1 MPFSSG
7 DPLTDPLSPV
17 ALTTLLT
24 ALGLSSTAGLRAYL
38 PLLILGIA
46 SDIRGPDGVA
56 LLPVQDQFHILGN
69 PLVLGVLAILVVL
82 EFLADKIPGVDHI
95 SDIVHTIIR
104 PAAGALIMAGSA
116 NTLSDESKIVAA
128 VVGALVALATHFM
141 KAGTRA
147 AVTSTTAGVG
157 NPFAS
162 LLEDIL
168 VVGVILLLV
177 LAPIVP
183 MVRSHHERW
192 AGGGYPDGL
201 EGDAIPLGAA
211 VIALADAFDTITT
224 ARPWASA
231 HWSSAVALVPFMSE
245 LKPDSQ
251 NNPGSAPERART
263 AIFRAGAP
271 TSRKDTGSSMVS
283 VTAVLAPPLNSR

>member
-7 DPLTDPLSPV
+7 DPITDPLSPV

-56 LLPVQDQFHILGN
+56 LLPVQDQFHVLGN
-69 PLVLGVLAILVVL
+69 PIVLGVLAILVVL
-82 EFLADKIPGVDHI
+82 EFLADKVPGVDHI
-95 SDIVHTIIR
+95 SDIVHTVIR

-147 AVTSTTAGVG
+147 AVTSTTAGIG

-162 LLEDIL
+162 FLEDIL

-177 LAPIVP
+177 LAPIVGFIALVLLLILFFKAARA
-183 MVRSHHERW
+183 MFRGVRQIF
-192 AGGGYPDGL
+192 GGGGSKPAGAAKAPNAFSDTTMTYSSPSDDSL
-201 EGDAIPLGAA
+201 APLGTTYGASGAPPALPTVSGGYAA
-211 VIALADAFDTITT
+211 NAPYPPDADTIQ
-224 ARPWASA
+224 RP
-231 HWSSAVALVPFMSE
+231 
-245 LKPDSQ
+245 
-251 NNPGSAPERART
+251 N
-263 AIFRAGAP
+263 
-271 TSRKDTGSSMVS
+271 
-283 VTAVLAPPLNSR
+283 

>member
-7 DPLTDPLSPV
+7 DPITDPLSPV

-38 PLLILGIA
+38 PLLILGVA

-69 PLVLGVLAILVVL
+69 PIVLGVLAILVVL

-128 VVGALVALATHFM
+128 VVGALVALVTHFM

-147 AVTSTTAGVG
+147 AVTSTTAGMG

-162 LLEDIL
+162 FLEDIL

-177 LAPIVP
+177 LAPIVGFIALVLLLILFFKATKA
-183 MVRSHHERW
+183 MFRGVRRIF
-192 AGGGYPDGL
+192 GGGKPKPAGAFNAPNAFSDTTATYSPISDDSLAPMGTTYGASGAPPTLPTVSGGYAVNAPYPP
-201 EGDAIPLGAA
+201 DA
-211 VIALADAFDTITT
+211 DTIQ
-224 ARPWASA
+224 RP
-231 HWSSAVALVPFMSE
+231 
-245 LKPDSQ
+245 
-251 NNPGSAPERART
+251 N
-263 AIFRAGAP
+263 
-271 TSRKDTGSSMVS
+271 
-283 VTAVLAPPLNSR
+283 

>member
-7 DPLTDPLSPV
+7 DPYTDPLSPV

-38 PLLILGIA
+38 PLLILGVA
-46 SDIRGPDGVA
+46 SDIRGPDGMA

-128 VVGALVALATHFM
+128 VVGALVALVTHFM

-162 LLEDIL
+162 FLEDIL

-177 LAPIVP
+177 LAPIVGFIALVLLLILFFKATKA
-183 MVRSHHERW
+183 MFRGVRRIF
-192 AGGGYPDGL
+192 GGGGSRPAGAVNAPNAFSDTTMTYSPPSDDSLAPMGTTYGASGAPPTLPTVSGGYAVNAPYPP
-201 EGDAIPLGAA
+201 DA
-211 VIALADAFDTITT
+211 DTIQQ
-224 ARPWASA
+224 P
-231 HWSSAVALVPFMSE
+231 
-245 LKPDSQ
+245 
-251 NNPGSAPERART
+251 N
-263 AIFRAGAP
+263 
-271 TSRKDTGSSMVS
+271 
-283 VTAVLAPPLNSR
+283 

>member
-7 DPLTDPLSPV
+7 DPYTDPLSPV

-38 PLLILGIA
+38 PLLILGVA

-69 PLVLGVLAILVVL
+69 PIVLGVLAILVVL

-128 VVGALVALATHFM
+128 VVGALVALVTHFM

-162 LLEDIL
+162 FLEDIL

-177 LAPIVP
+177 LAPIVGFIALVLLLILFFKATRA
-183 MVRSHHERW
+183 MFRGVRRIF
-192 AGGGYPDGL
+192 GGGGKRKPAGAVNTPNAFSDTTAAYSPLSDDSLAPMGTTYGASGAPPTLPTVSGGYAVNAPYPP
-201 EGDAIPLGAA
+201 DA
-211 VIALADAFDTITT
+211 DTIQ
-224 ARPWASA
+224 RP
-231 HWSSAVALVPFMSE
+231 
-245 LKPDSQ
+245 
-251 NNPGSAPERART
+251 N
-263 AIFRAGAP
+263 
-271 TSRKDTGSSMVS
+271 
-283 VTAVLAPPLNSR
+283 

>member
-1 MPFSSG
+1 MPFSPG
-7 DPLTDPLSPV
+7 EITDPLSPV

-56 LLPVQDQFHILGN
+56 LLPVQDQFHVLGN

-104 PAAGALIMAGSA
+104 PAAGALILAGSA

-177 LAPIVP
+177 LAPIVGFIALVLLLILFFKAAKA
-183 MVRSHHERW
+183 MFRGVRRIF
-192 AGGGYPDGL
+192 GGGKPQPARIV
-201 EGDAIPLGAA
+201 DAPN
-211 VIALADAFDTITT
+211 AFSDTT
-224 ARPWASA
+224 ATYVPTGNPVSPSA
-231 HWSSAVALVPFMSE
+231 TTYYGGSAVP
-245 LKPDSQ
+245 
-251 NNPGSAPERART
+251 
-263 AIFRAGAP
+263 
-271 TSRKDTGSSMVS
+271 
-283 VTAVLAPPLNSR
+283 PPLPTVSGGYAANVPYPPDPETIQ

>member
-7 DPLTDPLSPV
+7 DVTDPLSPV

-69 PLVLGVLAILVVL
+69 PMVLGVLAILVVL
-82 EFLADKIPGVDHI
+82 EFLADKVPGVDHI
-95 SDIVHTIIR
+95 SDIVHTVIR

-147 AVTSTTAGVG
+147 AVSTTTAGVG

-162 LLEDIL
+162 FLEDIL

-177 LAPIVP
+177 LAPIVGFIALVLLLILFFKAARA
-183 MVRSHHERW
+183 MFRGVRRIF
-192 AGGGYPDGL
+192 GGGKSQPARVVGAPNAFSNTTATYMPPSGDSLAPTGTTYGASGAPSPLPTVSGGYAANAPYPP
-201 EGDAIPLGAA
+201 DA
-211 VIALADAFDTITT
+211 DTIQ
-224 ARPWASA
+224 RP
-231 HWSSAVALVPFMSE
+231 
-245 LKPDSQ
+245 
-251 NNPGSAPERART
+251 N
-263 AIFRAGAP
+263 
-271 TSRKDTGSSMVS
+271 
-283 VTAVLAPPLNSR
+283 

>member
-7 DPLTDPLSPV
+7 DPITDPLSPV

-56 LLPVQDQFHILGN
+56 LLPVQDQFHVLGN
-69 PLVLGVLAILVVL
+69 PIVLGVLAVLVVL
-82 EFLADKIPGVDHI
+82 EFLADKVPGVDHI
-95 SDIVHTIIR
+95 SDIVHTVIR

-116 NTLSDESKIVAA
+116 NTLSDESKIAAA

-147 AVTSTTAGVG
+147 AVTTTTAGVG

-162 LLEDIL
+162 FLEDIL

-177 LAPIVP
+177 LAPIVGFIALVLLLILFFKAAKA
-183 MVRSHHERW
+183 MFRGVRRIF
-192 AGGGYPDGL
+192 GGGKPRPASAGNAPNAFSDTTMAYSPPADDSLAPMGTTSGASGAPPALPTVSGGYAVNAPYPP
-201 EGDAIPLGAA
+201 DA
-211 VIALADAFDTITT
+211 DTIQQ
-224 ARPWASA
+224 P
-231 HWSSAVALVPFMSE
+231 
-245 LKPDSQ
+245 K
-251 NNPGSAPERART
+251 
-263 AIFRAGAP
+263 
-271 TSRKDTGSSMVS
+271 
-283 VTAVLAPPLNSR
+283 

>member
-38 PLLILGIA
+38 PLLVLGIA

-56 LLPVQDQFHILGN
+56 LLPVQDQFHVLGN
-69 PLVLGVLAILVVL
+69 PIVLGVLAILVVL
-82 EFLADKIPGVDHI
+82 EFLADKVPGVDHI
-95 SDIVHTIIR
+95 SDIVHTVIR

-162 LLEDIL
+162 FLEDIL

-177 LAPIVP
+177 LAPIVGFIALVLLLILFFKAAKA
-183 MVRSHHERW
+183 MFRGVRRIF
-192 AGGGYPDGL
+192 GGGKPRPAGVVSSPNAFSDTTMTYSPPADDSLAPMGTTYGMSGAPPALPTVSGGYAVNAPYPP
-201 EGDAIPLGAA
+201 DA
-211 VIALADAFDTITT
+211 DTIQ
-224 ARPWASA
+224 
-231 HWSSAVALVPFMSE
+231 
-245 LKPDSQ
+245 KP
-251 NNPGSAPERART
+251 N
-263 AIFRAGAP
+263 
-271 TSRKDTGSSMVS
+271 
-283 VTAVLAPPLNSR
+283 